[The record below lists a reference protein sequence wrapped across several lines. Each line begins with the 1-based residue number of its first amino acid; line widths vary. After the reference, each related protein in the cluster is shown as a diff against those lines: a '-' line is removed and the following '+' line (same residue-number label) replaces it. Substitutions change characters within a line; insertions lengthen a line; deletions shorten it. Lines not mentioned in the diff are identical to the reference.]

1 MTLTLINWATRVWNP
16 HLGCDKASRGC
27 DGCYAIVNAWIRMH
41 NPNAKI
47 AGAYAG
53 LVHRGSDG
61 HLDWTGRINLLPERL
76 GMPFTWPHEERV
88 FVDSMSDFFHA
99 GAPDGWI
106 ARVLAVAAACPRHV
120 FLIPTKRHGRMRAV
134 LTSAAFR
141 GLYEAEYARLL
152 PTLSR
157 KNRDQAPPVPPWP
170 IPNLHLG
177 VSAEDQGHAEL
188 RIPALLDCSKAAGI
202 LWVSLEPLLD
212 LVDLTR
218 LRIRGNAVIDALRGQ
233 LKLRDGTVA
242 AAAGRL
248 NWIVTGG
255 ESGRLDRA
263 RAADPDWFRGV
274 RDQAAA
280 CGTAFWFKQAGIH
293 LAREWGMAG
302 AGDALEEMPAEFRVR
317 QLPQTVR
324 VMS

>member
-106 ARVLAVAAACPRHV
+106 AQVLAVAAACPRHV

-157 KNRDQAPPVPPWP
+157 KNRDQAPPCRRGRFPTC
-170 IPNLHLG
+170 I
-177 VSAEDQGHAEL
+177 SAS
-188 RIPALLDCSKAAGI
+188 RP
-202 LWVSLEPLLD
+202 
-212 LVDLTR
+212 
-218 LRIRGNAVIDALRGQ
+218 RIRAMPSCGFLRCSTAVRRRG
-233 LKLRDGTVA
+233 
-242 AAAGRL
+242 
-248 NWIVTGG
+248 
-255 ESGRLDRA
+255 
-263 RAADPDWFRGV
+263 F
-274 RDQAAA
+274 
-280 CGTAFWFKQAGIH
+280 CGCPWSRCLTSS
-293 LAREWGMAG
+293 
-302 AGDALEEMPAEFRVR
+302 
-317 QLPQTVR
+317 T
-324 VMS
+324 

>member
-1 MTLTLINWATRVWNP
+1 
-16 HLGCDKASRGC
+16 
-27 DGCYAIVNAWIRMH
+27 
-41 NPNAKI
+41 
-47 AGAYAG
+47 
-53 LVHRGSDG
+53 
-61 HLDWTGRINLLPERL
+61 
-76 GMPFTWPHEERV
+76 
-88 FVDSMSDFFHA
+88 
-99 GAPDGWI
+99 
-106 ARVLAVAAACPRHV
+106 
-120 FLIPTKRHGRMRAV
+120 
-134 LTSAAFR
+134 
-141 GLYEAEYARLL
+141 
-152 PTLSR
+152 
-157 KNRDQAPPVPPWP
+157 
-170 IPNLHLG
+170 
-177 VSAEDQGHAEL
+177 
-188 RIPALLDCSKAAGI
+188 
-202 LWVSLEPLLD
+202 VSLEPLLD